1 MKTMKT
7 ILSILFV
14 AIFALQGIAQ
24 NSNLTVFSEDGL
36 AFYLILNGV
45 RQNESPE
52 TNVRVDGLMNP
63 YYSTKIIFA
72 DESRP
77 NIEKKM
83 TMVVDADSNRG
94 EVTYKVKANKK
105 GQQVMKYFSFTPAAQ
120 VLPPSQSVAVVTYNT
135 APMPSIN
142 FNAQVSETTT
152 TTTGTTTNSSIG
164 ATDNVNV
171 GISVG
176 GMSIGANINV
186 NDHPGH
192 GHTGH
197 SHVSHTTTTTTTNVV
212 NNMPTKPLVVEEAT
226 CATMDKSTFQSA
238 LSSIKG
244 QSFSD
249 SQLSQAKQ
257 ITTSNKCFTASQIKS
272 ITEIFSFEDAKLE
285 YAKFA
290 YDYCLDRNNY
300 WQINEVFNFSSTT
313 EELNNFVKNK

>member
-105 GQQVMKYFSFTPAAQ
+105 GQQVMRYFSFTPAAQ
-120 VLPPSQSVAVVTYNT
+120 VLPPSPSLAVVTYNT
-135 APMPSIN
+135 APMPAIN

-152 TTTGTTTNSSIG
+152 TTTTTGTTTNASIS
-164 ATDNVNV
+164 ATDNINV

-192 GHTGH
+192 NHTGH
-197 SHVSHTTTTTTTNVV
+197 SHISHTTTTTTTNVG
-212 NNMPTKPLVVEEAT
+212 NNMPTTT
-226 CATMDKSTFQSA
+226 CAPMDKSTFQSA

-257 ITTSNKCFTASQIKS
+257 ITTSNICFTASQIKS

-313 EELNNFVKNK
+313 EELNSFVKNK